1 MTHST
6 HTAGERRA
14 HGISEGLVRISAGL
28 EDTDDLL
35 ADVLQALEAAG
46 GRRAPALAALAAH

>member
-6 HTAGERRA
+6 YTEDQRA
-14 HGISEGLVRISAGL
+14 AAGISEGLVRLSAGL

-35 ADVLQALEAAG
+35 ADVRRALDRCASPRRLDEAA
-46 GRRAPALAALAAH
+46 